1 MPVKG
6 MFLKKNKMKKYFV
19 LFVFIG
25 LFLCN
30 NVYSNQINYEEKI
43 INYFFKIENFTST
56 FIQSDEISVEEGI
69 IYLKKKINR
78 IKIKYNKPSN
88 IVIILAK
95 KRGLYLNLDL
105 EEIEYFN
112 PEDSIANIFYD
123 IFYNVKFLDE
133 ASIKENNS
141 VIEVTKNINL
151 KNEKVK
157 IKIIFEKN
165 PLLIKKLIMISNEQ
179 IINLTLINPNFN
191 AVLDSKIFSLANPL
205 LN

>member
-1 MPVKG
+1 M
-6 MFLKKNKMKKYFV
+6 
-19 LFVFIG
+19 
-25 LFLCN
+25 
-30 NVYSNQINYEEKI
+30 
-43 INYFFKIENFTST
+43 
-56 FIQSDEISVEEGI
+56 
-69 IYLKKKINR
+69 
-78 IKIKYNKPSN
+78 
-88 IVIILAK
+88 
-95 KRGLYLNLDL
+95 
-105 EEIEYFN
+105 
-112 PEDSIANIFYD
+112 
-123 IFYNVKFLDE
+123 KFLNE

-179 IINLTLINPNFN
+179 IINLTLVNPNFN